1 MIRVEQGHAGAAA
14 LRGVFSEDR
23 YEWVEVGRVVLHAAR
38 DREAPASNPGPPIT
52 PSPVERSV
60 RDFLATSRGTRL
72 FGRLLVDRA
81 AGRPIYIPAGWVGGR
96 GTCSLADPS
105 SAEPPMR
112 TLLDGCQ
119 DRRERPQRVS

>member
-1 MIRVEQGHAGAAA
+1 MRFGTVRPRVQTRAPDHSVP
-14 LRGVFSEDR
+14 RG
-23 YEWVEVGRVVLHAAR
+23 EVSPRLPGDL
-38 DREAPASNPGPPIT
+38 PADPP
-52 PSPVERSV
+52 V
-60 RDFLATSRGTRL
+60 
-72 FGRLLVDRA
+72 GRLLVDRA
-81 AGRPIYIPAGWVGGR
+81 AGRPICIPAGWVGGR